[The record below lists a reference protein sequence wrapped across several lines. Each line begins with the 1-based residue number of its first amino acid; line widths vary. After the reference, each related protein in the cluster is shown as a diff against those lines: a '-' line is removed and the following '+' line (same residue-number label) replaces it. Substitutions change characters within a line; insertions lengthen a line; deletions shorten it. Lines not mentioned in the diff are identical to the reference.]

1 MINQLIEAI
10 GDMAQA
16 AAVRLAA
23 IAMIGMVMLVGAGF
37 ILASIYMGLAA
48 HVGPVLS
55 ALIVGLV
62 LIVLGM
68 VAIAIWFGKSPT
80 FDTGDKEQAPGTAA
94 PRSEDDM
101 IIDLLIN
108 AAKAGFA
115 TGQGNKPAMNKGF
128 ESLFR
133 DLDGLG
139 VFDRRQNIA
148 DALQRAEQ
156 AQQDALRRAAAADTE
171 TGSATDDG
179 ENTATAPTEIDI
191 QGMMND
197 GQTTPFPRDPGQ
209 GDR

>member
-16 AAVRLAA
+16 AAARLAA

-156 AQQDALRRAAAADTE
+156 AQQDALRRAATE
-171 TGSATDDG
+171 TGRSIDDG
-179 ENTATAPTEIDI
+179 EDTATAPTETDI